1 MTLQFRHYSEC
12 NILEN
17 EAVFSFTYDTN
28 FQKTGLALDFQVCIT
43 SFNLQLM
50 TTQRAMQ
57 FVVCYKRVVQ
67 ICKSFAF

>member
-12 NILEN
+12 NIVEN

-28 FQKTGLALDFQVCIT
+28 LQKTGLALDFQVCIT

-50 TTQRAMQ
+50 TTQ
-57 FVVCYKRVVQ
+57 
-67 ICKSFAF
+67 